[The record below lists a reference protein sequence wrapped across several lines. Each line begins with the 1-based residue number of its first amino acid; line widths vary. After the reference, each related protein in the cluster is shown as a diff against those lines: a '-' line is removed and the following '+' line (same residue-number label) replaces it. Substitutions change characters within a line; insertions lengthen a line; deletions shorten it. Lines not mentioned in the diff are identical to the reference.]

1 MNITTKTGLIASP
14 RKRIVRPKKEFDPAI
29 LAPCAITRQVPLALR
44 PFGGLYNPYSKGCSV
59 LCNHPAAQEVK
70 NVVRLAKDAWI
81 TEAKVANLHGHG
93 GPAGAATAAMMDRT
107 GAALVDADGKALPGD
122 STELPDH
129 VPEEFFRRYTD
140 TDSRP
145 LTPTPTVASGRTRAS
160 VGGSHLARR
169 CVTPEPQTANGQ
181 ERKQL
186 ILDLRRSHSQ
196 ETLYWNASSE
206 LSPSQLHD
214 GGGGGGGGGGV
225 GGLALGYGG
234 TGERGTGPTGPGGG
248 GVGAGGGP
256 AAQSAVADDTGRTAG
271 IGGAE
276 DMKLRGESD
285 TEPGSGRAPP
295 QPMTCINAMDDGEE
309 DPPRRRGK
317 RRKKSKQLTQTIS
330 FVPNQD
336 PETQIAK
343 IDPDSPNYSARPSL
357 VPTGKNL
364 LCLAQDLTPPAGFGA
379 GANQDGVGQPAEED
393 CFLDDESLGLLRRGL
408 NIDIVE
414 MIFERYK
421 GRAIREAFRTAT
433 MDRLNFQTEAV
444 RTLQRSAKQLSDVD
458 YEKWIDLPRKY
469 SRSSAR
475 FELPIDTRKLT
486 RMTPIEY
493 LHDYVVL
500 SDDRKQLYHRIFAR
514 NLPREEPKA
523 SGVLESIDSD
533 SLPETETGPI
543 EVDSTRN
550 LLADVTRYI
559 PMNCFDKALHEAL
572 GFHGTPERIAAIREL
587 LELNYDPFH
596 ELQIDFRTWCGIVA
610 FSERFINTLDR
621 ELDPCDE
628 VLQGIDCF
636 WSVVIIIVYCFS
648 FSSIFSWKWLISS
661 RWRDEFG
668 GLDHR
673 KASVKSCKSSNTNN
687 TSGAL
692 GWISDASCVYTI
704 V

>member
-14 RKRIVRPKKEFDPAI
+14 RKRIVRPTKEFDPAI

-81 TEAKVANLHGHG
+81 TEAKQAAGNVLHAGGHPEKLMLAAGRTGKG
-93 GPAGAATAAMMDRT
+93 GPGMAVEGEGGGQRPR
-107 GAALVDADGKALPGD
+107 GGPPGVDGDPDLP
-122 STELPDH
+122 EH

-160 VGGSHLARR
+160 VGGSHLTRR

-206 LSPSQLHD
+206 LSPSQLH
-214 GGGGGGGGGGV
+214 
-225 GGLALGYGG
+225 
-234 TGERGTGPTGPGGG
+234 
-248 GVGAGGGP
+248 GAGGAGDGTGWALGQQQHGGP
-256 AAQSAVADDTGRTAG
+256 GTGAPGGIGGSGGAGGVNAQSAVADDTGKAVAMAG
-271 IGGAE
+271 GE
-276 DMKLRGESD
+276 EMKLRGESD
-285 TEPGSGRAPP
+285 TEGGRP
-295 QPMTCINAMDDGEE
+295 PMTCINAMDDGEE

-317 RRKKSKQLTQTIS
+317 RRKKSKQLTQTIT

-357 VPTGKNL
+357 VPTGQSL
-364 LCLAQDLTPPAGFGA
+364 LSLGHELTPPAGFGIGGDMDRA
-379 GANQDGVGQPAEED
+379 GGAGQPPEDED
-393 CFLDDESLGLLRRGL
+393 CFLDDQSLGLLRRGL

-414 MIFERYK
+414 AIFERYK

-433 MDRLNFQTEAV
+433 MDKLNFQTEAV
-444 RTLQRSAKQLSDVD
+444 HELQRSMKQISDVD

-500 SDDRKQLYHRIFAR
+500 TGDRKQLYHRIFVR
-514 NLPREEPKA
+514 NLPREEPKQ
-523 SGVLESIDSD
+523 SGTLESIDSD
-533 SLPETETGPI
+533 SLPETDTGPV
-543 EVDSTRN
+543 EQDTTRN
-550 LLADVTRYI
+550 LLADVTRFI
-559 PMNCFDKALHEAL
+559 PMEYFDRALHEAL

-621 ELDPCDE
+621 EQDPSDE
-628 VLQGIDCF
+628 LEMVDFESLERRVRWAQPCESLCQVLQ
-636 WSVVIIIVYCFS
+636 IIKY
-648 FSSIFSWKWLISS
+648 
-661 RWRDEFG
+661 
-668 GLDHR
+668 H
-673 KASVKSCKSSNTNN
+673 
-687 TSGAL
+687 
-692 GWISDASCVYTI
+692 
-704 V
+704 

>member
-14 RKRIVRPKKEFDPAI
+14 RKRIVRPVKEFDPAI
-29 LAPCAITRQVPLALR
+29 LAPCAITRSVPLALR

-81 TEAKVANLHGHG
+81 TEAKVHAGHPEKLGLLAAGRGAKGQG
-93 GPAGAATAAMMDRT
+93 GLLA
-107 GAALVDADGKALPGD
+107 VDADGRAAGRGQGED
-122 STELPDH
+122 ELPEH

-160 VGGSHLARR
+160 VAGGGTRR

-206 LSPSQLHD
+206 LSPS
-214 GGGGGGGGGGV
+214 
-225 GGLALGYGG
+225 LGQ
-234 TGERGTGPTGPGGG
+234 
-248 GVGAGGGP
+248 GGP
-256 AAQSAVADDTGRTAG
+256 S
-271 IGGAE
+271 GGDEA
-276 DMKLRGESD
+276 KLRGESD
-285 TEPGSGRAPP
+285 TEVGGRP
-295 QPMTCINAMDDGEE
+295 PMTCINAMDDGEE

-317 RRKKSKQLTQTIS
+317 RRKKSKQLTQTIT

-357 VPTGKNL
+357 VPTGQSL
-364 LCLAQDLTPPAGFGA
+364 LSLAQDLVPPAGFGIA
-379 GANQDGVGQPAEED
+379 DTEHGGQPTEED
-393 CFLDDESLGLLRRGL
+393 CFLDEESLGLLRRGL

-414 MIFERYK
+414 AIFERYK

-433 MDRLNFQTEAV
+433 MDKLNFQTEAV
-444 RTLQRSAKQLSDVD
+444 RTLQRSMKQMSDVD

-500 SDDRKQLYHRIFAR
+500 SGDRKQLYHRIFVR
-514 NLPREEPKA
+514 NLPREEPKP
-523 SGVLESIDSD
+523 SGALESIDSD
-533 SLPETETGPI
+533 SLPETETGPV
-543 EVDSTRN
+543 EVDTTRN
-550 LLADVTRYI
+550 LLADVTRFI
-559 PMNCFDKALHEAL
+559 PMECFDRALHEAL
-572 GFHGTPERIAAIREL
+572 GFHGTPARIAAIREL

-621 ELDPCDE
+621 EQDPSDE
-628 VLQGIDCF
+628 LEMVDFESLERRVRWAQPSESLCQVLQ
-636 WSVVIIIVYCFS
+636 IIKYQ
-648 FSSIFSWKWLISS
+648 
-661 RWRDEFG
+661 
-668 GLDHR
+668 
-673 KASVKSCKSSNTNN
+673 
-687 TSGAL
+687 
-692 GWISDASCVYTI
+692 
-704 V
+704 

>member
-81 TEAKVANLHGHG
+81 TEAKVANLHGG
-93 GPAGAATAAMMDRT
+93 GAMGATTAAAVAMA
-107 GAALVDADGKALPGD
+107 GGGVGLAVDADGKPLAGEHA
-122 STELPDH
+122 ELPEH

-214 GGGGGGGGGGV
+214 GGGGGGGAGGGS
-225 GGLALGYGG
+225 GGWALGY
-234 TGERGTGPTGPGGG
+234 GERGTGPS
-248 GVGAGGGP
+248 GAAGAEGTGGGP
-256 AAQSAVADDTGRTAG
+256 GAQSAVADDTGRAAG
-271 IGGAE
+271 SGGGGE
-276 DMKLRGESD
+276 EMKLRGESD
-285 TEPGSGRAPP
+285 TEPGSGRGLP

-357 VPTGKNL
+357 VPTGKSL
-364 LCLAQDLTPPAGFGA
+364 LSLAQDLTPPAGFGA
-379 GANQDGVGQPAEED
+379 GGTQDGVDGQPTEED

-414 MIFERYK
+414 MIFERYR

-444 RTLQRSAKQLSDVD
+444 RTLQRSAKQMSDVD

-493 LHDYVVL
+493 LHGHVVL
-500 SDDRKQLYHRIFAR
+500 SGDRKQLYHRIFAR
-514 NLPREEPKA
+514 NLPREEPKS
-523 SGVLESIDSD
+523 SGVLESVDSD

-543 EVDSTRN
+543 EMDSTRN

-572 GFHGTPERIAAIREL
+572 GFHGTPERIAAIRDL
-587 LELNYDPFH
+587 LELNYDPFN

-610 FSERFINTLDR
+610 FAERFINTLDR
-621 ELDPCDE
+621 EQDPCDE
-628 VLQGIDCF
+628 LEMVDFESLERRVRWAQPSESLCQVLQ
-636 WSVVIIIVYCFS
+636 IIKY
-648 FSSIFSWKWLISS
+648 
-661 RWRDEFG
+661 
-668 GLDHR
+668 H
-673 KASVKSCKSSNTNN
+673 
-687 TSGAL
+687 
-692 GWISDASCVYTI
+692 
-704 V
+704 

>member
-81 TEAKVANLHGHG
+81 TEAKVAALHH
-93 GPAGAATAAMMDRT
+93 GAATAGAMAGTLGDRKGGT
-107 GAALVDADGKALPGD
+107 ALVDADGKALPGD
-122 STELPDH
+122 AELPDH

-160 VGGSHLARR
+160 VGGSHLTRR

-214 GGGGGGGGGGV
+214 GGGGGWAHGHGGTGGGTGVRGGSAGGGGA
-225 GGLALGYGG
+225 GGS
-234 TGERGTGPTGPGGG
+234 GGG
-248 GVGAGGGP
+248 S
-256 AAQSAVADDTGRTAG
+256 AAQSAVADDTGRAAV
-271 IGGAE
+271 GGE
-276 DMKLRGESD
+276 DGKLRGESD

-343 IDPDSPNYSARPSL
+343 MDPDSPNYSARPSL
-357 VPTGKNL
+357 VPTGKSL
-364 LCLAQDLTPPAGFGA
+364 LGLAQDLTPPAGFGT
-379 GANQDGVGQPAEED
+379 GGPQDGQGQPAEED

-444 RTLQRSAKQLSDVD
+444 RTLQRSVQQQSDVD

-475 FELPIDTRKLT
+475 FEIPIDTRKLT

-493 LHDYVVL
+493 LHDHVVL
-500 SDDRKQLYHRIFAR
+500 SGDRKQLYHRIFVR
-514 NLPREEPKA
+514 NLPREEPKS
-523 SGVLESIDSD
+523 SGVLESVDSD

-543 EVDSTRN
+543 EHDSTRN

-559 PMNCFDKALHEAL
+559 PMTSFDRALHEAL

-610 FSERFINTLDR
+610 FAERFINTLDR
-621 ELDPCDE
+621 EQDPCDE
-628 VLQGIDCF
+628 LEMVDFESLERRVRWAQPSESLCEVLQ
-636 WSVVIIIVYCFS
+636 IIKY
-648 FSSIFSWKWLISS
+648 
-661 RWRDEFG
+661 
-668 GLDHR
+668 H
-673 KASVKSCKSSNTNN
+673 
-687 TSGAL
+687 
-692 GWISDASCVYTI
+692 
-704 V
+704 

>member
-1 MNITTKTGLIASP
+1 
-14 RKRIVRPKKEFDPAI
+14 
-29 LAPCAITRQVPLALR
+29 CAITRQVPLALR

-81 TEAKVANLHGHG
+81 TEAK
-93 GPAGAATAAMMDRT
+93 
-107 GAALVDADGKALPGD
+107 ADGRTRPPGAD
-122 STELPDH
+122 GTELPDH

-214 GGGGGGGGGGV
+214 GGGGV
-225 GGLALGYGG
+225 GGSLALGYGG
-234 TGERGTGPTGPGGG
+234 ERGERGPAGSSSAG
-248 GVGAGGGP
+248 GAGGGP
-256 AAQSAVADDTGRTAG
+256 NAQSA
-271 IGGAE
+271 
-276 DMKLRGESD
+276 SD
-285 TEPGSGRAPP
+285 TERGPP

-343 IDPDSPNYSARPSL
+343 MDPDSPNYSARPSL
-357 VPTGKNL
+357 VPTGKCL
-364 LCLAQDLTPPAGFGA
+364 LASRRTSHLRPAS
-379 GANQDGVGQPAEED
+379 VRD

-414 MIFERYK
+414 MIFERYVT
-421 GRAIREAFRTAT
+421 FRTAT
-433 MDRLNFQTEAV
+433 MDKLNFQTDAV

-493 LHDYVVL
+493 LHDHVVL
-500 SDDRKQLYHRIFAR
+500 SNDRKQLYHRIFAR

-523 SGVLESIDSD
+523 SGALESVDSD
-533 SLPETETGPI
+533 SLPETETGPL

-572 GFHGTPERIAAIREL
+572 GFHGTAERIAAIREL
-587 LELNYDPFH
+587 LELNYDPFN

-610 FSERFINTLDR
+610 FSERFINSLDR
-621 ELDPCDE
+621 EQDPCDE
-628 VLQGIDCF
+628 LEMVDFESLERRVRWARPSENLCQVLQ
-636 WSVVIIIVYCFS
+636 IIKY
-648 FSSIFSWKWLISS
+648 
-661 RWRDEFG
+661 
-668 GLDHR
+668 H
-673 KASVKSCKSSNTNN
+673 
-687 TSGAL
+687 
-692 GWISDASCVYTI
+692 
-704 V
+704 

>member
-1 MNITTKTGLIASP
+1 MLRVPMNITTKTGLIASP
-14 RKRIVRPKKEFDPAI
+14 RKRIVRPKKEFDPAV

-93 GPAGAATAAMMDRT
+93 AGGGGGGGGGPTTMAAVDGGGARAE
-107 GAALVDADGKALPGD
+107 ADGRTRPPGAD
-122 STELPDH
+122 GTELPDH

-214 GGGGGGGGGGV
+214 GGGGGGV
-225 GGLALGYGG
+225 GGSLALGYGG
-234 TGERGTGPTGPGGG
+234 ERGERGPAGSSSAG
-248 GVGAGGGP
+248 GAGGGP
-256 AAQSAVADDTGRTAG
+256 NAQSAVADDTGRSAG
-271 IGGAE
+271 VGGPDE
-276 DMKLRGESD
+276 MRLRGESD
-285 TEPGSGRAPP
+285 TERGPP

-343 IDPDSPNYSARPSL
+343 MDPDSPNYSARPSL
-357 VPTGKNL
+357 VPTGKCL
-364 LCLAQDLTPPAGFGA
+364 LSLAQDLTPPAGFGA
-379 GANQDGVGQPAEED
+379 GGTHQGGVGQPAEED

-433 MDRLNFQTEAV
+433 MDKLNFQTDAV

-493 LHDYVVL
+493 LHDHVVL
-500 SDDRKQLYHRIFAR
+500 SNDRKQLYHRIFAR
-514 NLPREEPKA
+514 NLPREETKA
-523 SGVLESIDSD
+523 SGALESVDSD
-533 SLPETETGPI
+533 SLPETETGPL

-587 LELNYDPFH
+587 LELNYDPFN

-610 FSERFINTLDR
+610 FSERFINSLDR
-621 ELDPCDE
+621 EQDPCDE
-628 VLQGIDCF
+628 LEMVDFESLERRVRWARPSENLCQVLQ
-636 WSVVIIIVYCFS
+636 IIKY
-648 FSSIFSWKWLISS
+648 
-661 RWRDEFG
+661 
-668 GLDHR
+668 H
-673 KASVKSCKSSNTNN
+673 
-687 TSGAL
+687 
-692 GWISDASCVYTI
+692 
-704 V
+704 

>member
-214 GGGGGGGGGGV
+214 
-225 GGLALGYGG
+225 
-234 TGERGTGPTGPGGG
+234 
-248 GVGAGGGP
+248 GAGGGP

-621 ELDPCDE
+621 EQDPCDE
-628 VLQGIDCF
+628 LEMVDFESLERRVRWARPSESLCQVLQ
-636 WSVVIIIVYCFS
+636 IIKYQ
-648 FSSIFSWKWLISS
+648 
-661 RWRDEFG
+661 
-668 GLDHR
+668 
-673 KASVKSCKSSNTNN
+673 
-687 TSGAL
+687 
-692 GWISDASCVYTI
+692 
-704 V
+704 